1 MDNFNHIIL
10 YLQGVDVI
18 IDDVDQALSLFY
30 SLMNLCYNFVDTM
43 LYGRIKITFNNM
55 KDALLYKELKY
66 KVSGRECGNKG
77 RSHCK
82 YKPFV
87 QVKCHQCKE

>member
-1 MDNFNHIIL
+1 
-10 YLQGVDVI
+10 
-18 IDDVDQALSLFY
+18 
-30 SLMNLCYNFVDTM
+30 M